1 VVARGRVSRYKSGVR
16 GFFRWVGRLIGVAV
30 VLALVGLAY
39 MHVAGVPPRL
49 IRLLE
54 QQITRTGVVLR
65 FAAIRLD
72 LFRGIVATRM
82 ELADAR
88 APAETLVEVDEVV
101 IVPNWRGLAQQRQ
114 PLRAVRITN
123 ATIAVP
129 TPADEEGSALFTAQD
144 AYATVLFG
152 EDGTVV
158 LDRLTGLYCG
168 IQLYVTGQLKPA
180 GPEARLQPQGP
191 SPFRFVT
198 KVVRELNRIKVS
210 EPPQLDLNFELDLAR
225 PLEARA
231 RVRLRGQG
239 MELRGAKVDEARVI
253 VTMQDGA
260 VEFPQ
265 FELELYRGAV
275 RFRGRYDVARGA
287 FDLEVTS
294 STDPTAFAG
303 FAPPAWGEFLARD
316 VKVQDNPRVALRYR
330 LSPETGPLPELQGSV
345 LAGAFAVRGVE
356 FLRVDF
362 EFANHGPRVTV
373 TNALVVMAEGQLTGA
388 GEINIE
394 STDFHYQV
402 VSTLDPPKLLPVMS
416 PVMRRIVEPSWFA
429 SSPRIVAQ
437 IRGDFVDPDAFAYD
451 ATVEAGACRYR
462 GVDLERASARL
473 KLRESLLD
481 VRELLLVRPE
491 GEVSGTVR
499 ADFNEHVVEF
509 DIASTAN
516 PNAVAP
522 LLGPVAAAT
531 LRPYRFGPRTDGNA
545 RGRVDFVNPTNTAWT
560 AHVVGEGFSYW
571 KLTADRAEANL
582 TFANNT
588 FQIEKFTA
596 DFYGGKLTGAA
607 RFDFAGTNVTYRF
620 QLAVERGDVT
630 RLLADIGGAA
640 KATGNLAGE
649 LELRGAGDDARQL
662 VGRGS
667 LSVADGVLWEA
678 PLFGPLSHVLGKT
691 KATSARADF
700 TISQYAWRS
709 ENLTVEAGAFTARAP
724 GRVDF
729 DGKLDFRVQAQFLRQ
744 IPGLNILTKL
754 IGVLL
759 EYDVGGTINNPSYRA
774 ANLPKELLPHS
785 GRRRED

>member
-1 VVARGRVSRYKSGVR
+1 MRS
-16 GFFRWVGRLIGVAV
+16 FFRFFGRLIGVV
-30 VLALVGLAY
+30 VVVALVGLAY

-54 QQITRTGVVLR
+54 AQITRTGVALR

-72 LFRGIVATRM
+72 LFRGIVATQM

-101 IVPNWRGLAQQRQ
+101 IVPDWRGLAQRRQ

-129 TPADEEGSALFTAQD
+129 TPPDEQGSALFTAQD
-144 AYATVLFG
+144 AYATVLFR
-152 EDGTVV
+152 EDGAVV

-198 KVVRELNRIKVS
+198 KVVRELNRVKVS
-210 EPPQLDLNFELDLAR
+210 APPQLDLNFEIDLAR

-265 FELELYRGAV
+265 FELELYRGEV

-303 FAPPAWGEFLARD
+303 FAPVAAREFLARD
-316 VKVQDNPRVALRYR
+316 VKVQDNPRIALRYR
-330 LSPETGPLPELQGSV
+330 LSPDTGPLPELQGSV
-345 LAGAFAVRGVE
+345 LAGAFAVRGVP

-362 EFANHGPRVTV
+362 EFANHGPNLSV

-388 GEINIE
+388 GELHIE
-394 STDFHYQV
+394 STDFQYHV
-402 VSTLDPPKLLPVMS
+402 VSTLDPPKLLPLMT

-429 SSPRIVAQ
+429 ASPRIVAR
-437 IRGDFVDPDAFAYD
+437 IAGDFVDPDAFAYD
-451 ATVEAGACRYR
+451 ATIEAGPCRYR
-462 GVDLERASARL
+462 GVELQRAAARL
-473 KLRESLLD
+473 KLRESILEA
-481 VRELLLVRPE
+481 RELVLVRPE
-491 GEVSGTVR
+491 GEATGTVR

-509 DIASTAN
+509 DVACTAN
-516 PNAVAP
+516 PNEMAP
-522 LLGPVAAAT
+522 LLGPVSAAT

-560 AHVVGEGFSYW
+560 AHVVGEQFAYW

-582 TFANNT
+582 TFTNNT
-588 FQIEKFTA
+588 FQIANFAA
-596 DFYGGKLTGAA
+596 DFYGGKLTGGTD
-607 RFDFAGTNVTYRF
+607 FQFAGTNVTYQFR
-620 QLAVERGDVT
+620 LDVQRADVK
-630 RLLADIGGAA
+630 RLLTDMGGTA
-640 KATGNLAGE
+640 KATGYLTGE
-649 LELRGAGDDARQL
+649 MELRGAGEDTRQL

-667 LSVADGVLWEA
+667 LTVADGVLWEA
-678 PLFGPLSHVLGKT
+678 PLFGPISHVLGNT
-691 KATSARADF
+691 KATSAKADF
-700 TISQYAWRS
+700 KISEYAWRS

-724 GRVDF
+724 GTVDF
-729 DGKLDFRVQAQFLRQ
+729 DGKLDFRVQAQFLRN

-759 EYDVGGTINNPSYRA
+759 EYEVGGTISEPSYRA

-785 GRRRED
+785 GKRRED

>member
-1 VVARGRVSRYKSGVR
+1 V
-16 GFFRWVGRLIGVAV
+16 
-30 VLALVGLAY
+30 
-39 MHVAGVPPRL
+39 
-49 IRLLE
+49 
-54 QQITRTGVVLR
+54 TLR
-65 FAAIRLD
+65 D
-72 LFRGIVATRM
+72 
-82 ELADAR
+82 
-88 APAETLVEVDEVV
+88 
-101 IVPNWRGLAQQRQ
+101 
-114 PLRAVRITN
+114 
-123 ATIAVP
+123 
-129 TPADEEGSALFTAQD
+129 
-144 AYATVLFG
+144 
-152 EDGTVV
+152 
-158 LDRLTGLYCG
+158 
-168 IQLYVTGQLKPA
+168 
-180 GPEARLQPQGP
+180 
-191 SPFRFVT
+191 
-198 KVVRELNRIKVS
+198 
-210 EPPQLDLNFELDLAR
+210 
-225 PLEARA
+225 
-231 RVRLRGQG
+231 
-239 MELRGAKVDEARVI
+239 
-253 VTMQDGA
+253 
-260 VEFPQ
+260 
-265 FELELYRGAV
+265 
-275 RFRGRYDVARGA
+275 
-287 FDLEVTS
+287 
-294 STDPTAFAG
+294 
-303 FAPPAWGEFLARD
+303 
-316 VKVQDNPRVALRYR
+316 R

-345 LAGAFAVRGVE
+345 LAGALAVRGVE

-388 GEINIE
+388 GEIHIE
-394 STDFHYQV
+394 STDFQYQL

-429 SSPRIVAQ
+429 TPPRIVAQ

-462 GVDLERASARL
+462 GVDLQRATARM

-491 GEVSGTVR
+491 GEVSGTLR

-522 LLGPVAAAT
+522 VLGPVSAAT

-545 RGRVDFVNPTNTAWT
+545 RGRVDFVNATNTAWT

-582 TFANNT
+582 TFTNNT
-588 FQIEKFTA
+588 FQIANFAA
-596 DFYGGKLTGAA
+596 DFYGGKLTGGAD
-607 RFDFAGTNVTYRF
+607 FDFAGTNVTYRF
-620 QLAVERGDVT
+620 QLAVQRADVN
-630 RLLADIGGAA
+630 RLLTDIGGAA
-640 KATGNLAGE
+640 KATGNLTGE

-691 KATSARADF
+691 RATSAQADF